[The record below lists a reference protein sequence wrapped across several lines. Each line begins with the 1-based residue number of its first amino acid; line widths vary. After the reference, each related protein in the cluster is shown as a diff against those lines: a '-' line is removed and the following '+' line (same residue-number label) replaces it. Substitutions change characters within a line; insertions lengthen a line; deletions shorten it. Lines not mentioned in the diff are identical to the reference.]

1 MCVCVC
7 VFVLDICKAKQGEVK
22 PKPEEQAGTSATAP
36 PTGAVSTDDDADSH
50 TESEP
55 RDLLI
60 SDDLTAGSSGTSL
73 ASSLE
78 DLAQPVQE
86 SIDSSPSARAP
97 TPPIVGILMD
107 MGFSRAQVN
116 IALNRFAFYVP

>member
-1 MCVCVC
+1 M
-7 VFVLDICKAKQGEVK
+7 DQ
-22 PKPEEQAGTSATAP
+22 PGTSTTVP
-36 PTGAVSTDDDADSH
+36 PPGAVSTDDDADSH

-60 SDDLTAGSSGTSL
+60 SDDLILGSSGTSL

-86 SIDSSPSARAP
+86 SIESSPSARAP

-116 IALNRFAFYVP
+116 IALNRFVFSHAY